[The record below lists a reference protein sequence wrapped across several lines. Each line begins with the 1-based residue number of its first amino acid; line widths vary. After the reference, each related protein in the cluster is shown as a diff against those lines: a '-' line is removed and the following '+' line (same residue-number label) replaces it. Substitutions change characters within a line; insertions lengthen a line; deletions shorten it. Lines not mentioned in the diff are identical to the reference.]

1 MHHSV
6 QRSVFGERNFN
17 VYSSTYQ
24 ENSSTKVRSID
35 HQSDQSAAYLKNYR
49 IGCSVRLNTA
59 PECYGTKRLGVDY

>member
-24 ENSSTKVRSID
+24 ENSSTKVRSIT
-35 HQSDQSAAYLKNYR
+35 HQKKQSVTRMKIREL
-49 IGCSVRLNTA
+49 VVL
-59 PECYGTKRLGVDY
+59 